1 MKNKISDKLAL
12 GAVGAAVSL
21 VFILLSYYVP
31 TMKVSFNA
39 LASFG
44 TMLPLLKGYYR
55 EAALSAIAAIVIA
68 LFLVNIYVLPF
79 ALVGGIYTI
88 ATVFAERKRLK
99 PYITIPVKI
108 VYAAFLFFV
117 FYQLSSFIAVDFSK
131 LGALGNVPFA
141 ALYVI
146 MTAVFAAAFIVYDY
160 VLILCYRYIKKRF
173 NFD

>member
-39 LASFG
+39 LAAFG

-55 EAALSAIAAIVIA
+55 EAALSAIAAILIA
-68 LFLVNIYVLPF
+68 LFLVNVHVLPF
-79 ALVGGIYTI
+79 ALVGGLYTI
-88 ATVFAERKRLK
+88 ATVFAERKKLK
-99 PYITIPVKI
+99 PYITVPVKI
-108 VYAAFLFFV
+108 VYAVFLFFV
-117 FYQLSSFIAVDFSK
+117 FYRLSSFIAVDFSK
-131 LGALGNVPFA
+131 LGTLGELPFA

-146 MTAVFAAAFIVYDY
+146 LTAVFAVAFLLYDY